1 MRVTQYNNL
10 SISATVTFTASSQN
24 VGLYA
29 HPIDGYAYQ
38 AQETIF
44 VSENVSLYLLGFE
57 EKKKK
62 KRGKIGK
69 SGAV

>member
-44 VSENVSLYLLGFE
+44 VSENVSLYFLVL
-57 EKKKK
+57 K
-62 KRGKIGK
+62 KRRRKRGEK
-69 SGAV
+69 